1 MRLPGLLHKIIGKLL
16 KAAVGGDTDIP
27 MHRVSAAE
35 SLPDKL
41 SSETASC
48 WSCTLTMLQET
59 SFGPRSLAKFKEA
72 CLPSPCPNGAPEQR
86 HTAPP
91 GLAQAGGAAWTG
103 AGCGAQIPSHGLRDA
118 REMPALPGTA
128 LNTGQVL
135 YKAGPPRANWRVDG
149 GERKLIL
156 SRF

>member
-1 MRLPGLLHKIIGKLL
+1 MPKLKTFCAEAFGNLHKQMRLLGLLHKIIGKLL

-72 CLPSPCPNGAPEQR
+72 CLPSPCPNGATPHGPTR
-86 HTAPP
+86 PGPSRRCGVDWGRMWRSDSKSWAPRC
-91 GLAQAGGAAWTG
+91 T
-103 AGCGAQIPSHGLRDA
+103 RDA
-118 REMPALPGTA
+118 C
-128 LNTGQVL
+128 
-135 YKAGPPRANWRVDG
+135 PPWDG
-149 GERKLIL
+149 
-156 SRF
+156 S